1 MADSHDTAREL
12 EGRVALVTGGS
23 SGIGR
28 AVAETLA
35 RAGAAV
41 AVTGRRAEPLQAT
54 VEAIEAAGGQA
65 LAIPGDVRDEQHA
78 ADAVAATVE
87 TFGGLTILVNN
98 AGVIGAGP
106 LETTTVEEW
115 DRLMDVDLKGPFL
128 FARAAIPHLKAQKG
142 AAVVNVSSVAGTRPY
157 AGIAPYC
164 VAKAGL
170 DRFTECLALELAPAG
185 VRVNAI
191 NPGVVKTNLHTAS
204 AAVEDYDAFLARS
217 EETHPLGFYGAPQ
230 DAADLVLFLAS
241 DRSRWITGGLI
252 PLDGGR
258 ALTSLR

>member
-1 MADSHDTAREL
+1 MAS
-12 EGRVALVTGGS
+12 
-23 SGIGR
+23 
-28 AVAETLA
+28 
-35 RAGAAV
+35 
-41 AVTGRRAEPLQAT
+41 
-54 VEAIEAAGGQA
+54 
-65 LAIPGDVRDEQHA
+65 
-78 ADAVAATVE
+78 
-87 TFGGLTILVNN
+87 
-98 AGVIGAGP
+98 
-106 LETTTVEEW
+106 
-115 DRLMDVDLKGPFL
+115 FL
-128 FARAAIPHLKAQKG
+128 FARAAIPHLKGTPG

-157 AGIAPYC
+157 PNLAPYC

-170 DRFTECLALELAPAG
+170 DRFTECLALEMAPHG

-191 NPGVVKTNLHTAS
+191 NPGVVKTNLHLAS
-204 AAVEDYDAFLARS
+204 DAVPDYDAFLARS